1 MNEKMNFKNIF
12 KNSTLL
18 VALIAIT
25 LFTLFHDN
33 NIEGVFTALC
43 KAKLNFVLI
52 AVACVFLFIC
62 CEALNIRRTLK
73 LLGYSC
79 RYIQCLK
86 YSFIGFFFSSVTP
99 SASGGQPMQVYYM
112 SKDQIEISHS
122 SLALLLELAS
132 YQFVT
137 ISMAV
142 IGFFINY
149 NFIGSINPR
158 LKFML
163 AAGVMINTCVF
174 ICIIFALF
182 SKGVVLKV
190 VNFLFILLFKLK
202 IKKAEVLKEKTY
214 SQIDKYHIGAS
225 YIKNNKEMM
234 LLIIFTT
241 IIQVGA
247 LHSVTFLVYRA
258 FGLAKFSYVSVLS
271 LQAVLYIAVSA
282 IPLPGAVGVSEGGFM
297 KLFVTLFP
305 AGMLGP
311 AMLLSRGISF
321 YLFVVISGFAVLMAQ
336 LFTEKSSAVSRIKN
350 ASKSY

>member
-1 MNEKMNFKNIF
+1 MNEKMNPKNIF

-18 VALIAIT
+18 IVLIAIT
-25 LFTLFHDN
+25 IFTLLHDN
-33 NIEGVFTALC
+33 NIEGIFTALS

-52 AVACVFLFIC
+52 AVACVFVFIC

-73 LLGYSC
+73 LLGYNC
-79 RYIQCLK
+79 RYLQCLK

-142 IGFFINY
+142 IGFFLNY
-149 NFIGSINPR
+149 NFIGSINSR

-174 ICIIFALF
+174 ICILFALF
-182 SKGVVLKV
+182 SKRVVLRI

-202 IKKAEVLKEKTY
+202 IKKTSVLKEKIY
-214 SQIDKYHIGAS
+214 SQIDEYQIGAN
-225 YIKNNKEMM
+225 YIKSNKKIM

-241 IIQVGA
+241 TIQVAA

-258 FGLAKFSYVSVLS
+258 FGLGKFSYISVLS
-271 LQAVLYIAVSA
+271 LQSVLYIAVSA

-321 YLFVVISGFAVLMAQ
+321 YLFVVISGCAVLIAQ
-336 LFTEKSSAVSRIKN
+336 FFTEKSSAVSRLRN
-350 ASKSY
+350 VSKGY